1 MQEEDGDGLKRRDV
15 RAIDDR
21 AALSFGHDKIG
32 SRQHGKMGGQRVLR
46 HFKQSSEIASG
57 QSIGLVLHQYPE
69 GLEPSLLGEGA
80 KRQDSLFVFHIS
92 RFMEISEIVN
102 SCRRNRADSISNILE
117 LWFDFHPVASHASAM
132 KLTDAASRL
141 EALGNPTRLRIY
153 RTLVRAGQSGMPV
166 GRLQEKLKVAPSTL
180 SHHVKSLVSVGL
192 IRQDRGG
199 TTLVCHAEYDT
210 MRGLVDFLVA
220 ECCADEVASGCNAA
234 KTAA

>member
-1 MQEEDGDGLKRRDV
+1 MP
-15 RAIDDR
+15 
-21 AALSFGHDKIG
+21 FGHDEIG
-32 SRQHGKMGGQRVLR
+32 SRQHGKMGRQRVLR
-46 HFKQSSEIASG
+46 HFKQSGEIAGG
-57 QSIGLVLHQYPE
+57 QSVRFMLHQRPE
-69 GLEPSLLGEGA
+69 CLKTGLLGEGA
-80 KRQDSLFVFHIS
+80 KRQNGLFVFHIS
-92 RFMEISEIVN
+92 RYIEISEIVN

-117 LWFDFHPVASHASAM
+117 LWFDFHPAASHAPAM
-132 KLTDAASRL
+132 KLTDVASRL

-192 IRQDRGG
+192 IRQDREGA
-199 TTLVCHAEYDT
+199 TLLCHAEYDT

-220 ECCADEVASGCNAA
+220 ECCADEMASGCNAA